1 MEEKLGVPK
10 TITLVESQIPGVYLI
25 PMAELVQDTRN
36 RIKVSNYE
44 IEEIAKDTRNLGKA
58 LRPYVDQFI
67 QGVKDFRDSLKDEP
81 VVESN

>member
-1 MEEKLGVPK
+1 MSEPK
-10 TITLVESQIPGVYLI
+10 TITLVESQLPGVYLI
-25 PMAELVQDTRN
+25 PMADLVKDTRN

-67 QGVKDFRDSLKDEP
+67 QGVKDFRDSLKDETET
-81 VVESN
+81 VTN